1 MGRKWSIL
9 ADMAPGQLHDGTEP
23 STGPSTEPDPDEP
36 ATTSDEAGEAG
47 EAGETPGADWRRRL
61 LDSTPVTL
69 AQAAHPRQAAATAV
83 VLAAAALASGRPLGE
98 AAIVLAT
105 VLVGQSILGWHNDLV
120 DRERDAAHDT
130 AGKPIAQGRLDPG
143 TVWYALIIAVL
154 LVIPLSISVGVT
166 AGTYYLASL
175 VVGLLGNVALRRGR
189 LSFVPWMVSFAL
201 LPAYLSYGGYG
212 GNAEG
217 DPPQVAMV
225 LGAALLGVGV
235 HFLRAIWGLVEDD
248 LDGWTYYP
256 LVLGRRLG
264 ATRLLTW
271 STGYT
276 AAVVGLL
283 IVLGST
289 IGLRQ

>member
-1 MGRKWSIL
+1 MWSIL
-9 ADMAPGQLHDGTEP
+9 TGMAPGQLYDGTEP
-23 STGPSTEPDPDEP
+23 PSGPPPADP
-36 ATTSDEAGEAG
+36 ATPSDQAPGEPQAS
-47 EAGETPGADWRRRL
+47 WRERL
-61 LDSTPVTL
+61 RDSAPVTL
-69 AQAAHPRQAAATAV
+69 AQAAHPRQGAATAV
-83 VLAAAALASGRPLGE
+83 VLAAAALASGRPFGE

-143 TVWYALIIAVL
+143 TAWYALIVAVL

-166 AGTYYLASL
+166 AGIYYLASL
-175 VVGLLGNVALRRGR
+175 VVGLLGNVVLRRGR

-201 LPAYLSYGGYG
+201 LPAYLSHGGYG

-225 LGAALLGVGV
+225 LGAALLGLGV

-248 LDGWTYYP
+248 IDGWTYYP

-264 ATRLLTW
+264 ATKLLAW

>member
-1 MGRKWSIL
+1 MVISGHLSPVTTGDLRHVGRVWSIL
-9 ADMAPGQLHDGTEP
+9 IDMAPGQLHDHSEP
-23 STGPSTEPDPDEP
+23 PPADPEP
-36 ATTSDEAGEAG
+36 AERPA
-47 EAGETPGADWRRRL
+47 PGVGWRRRL

-69 AQAAHPRQAAATAV
+69 VQAAHPRQALATAV
-83 VLAAAALASGRPLGE
+83 VLAAAALASGRPAGE
-98 AAIVLAT
+98 AGIVLAT

-130 AGKPIAQGRLDPG
+130 ARKPIAQGRLDAG
-143 TVWYALIIAVL
+143 TAWYALIVAVL

-166 AGTYYLASL
+166 AGTYYLVSL
-175 VVGLLGNVALRRGR
+175 VVGLLGNVVLRRGR

-201 LPAYLSYGGYG
+201 LPAYLSHGGYG
-212 GNAEG
+212 GSAEG
-217 DPPQVAMV
+217 DPPQVAIV
-225 LGAALLGVGV
+225 LGAGLLGAGV

-248 LDGWTYYP
+248 LDGWTYFP

-264 ATRLLTW
+264 ATRLLAW

-283 IVLGST
+283 IILGST